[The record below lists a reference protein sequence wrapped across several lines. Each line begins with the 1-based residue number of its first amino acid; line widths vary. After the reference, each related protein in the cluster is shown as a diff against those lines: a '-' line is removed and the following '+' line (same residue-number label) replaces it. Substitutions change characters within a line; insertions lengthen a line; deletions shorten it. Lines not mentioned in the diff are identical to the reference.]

1 MGMAGSDMGM
11 ALECMGMAGSD
22 MGMALEC
29 MGMAGSGMR
38 VHGDDMRQ
46 VIGDS
51 W

>member
-22 MGMALEC
+22 V
-29 MGMAGSGMR
+29 R
-38 VHGDDMRQ
+38 VHGD
-46 VIGDS
+46 G